1 MRSFTNPICGRGWGG
16 RILGGAAKC
25 KQSTSIQ
32 SNDYQTRP
40 RGRLSHNLVCVD
52 DSFQVLETPVGIGLS
67 HTLGRIGTVSSRD
80 ARRRGGSENGGET
93 DATSLSA
100 GRFGYVYSTG
110 RNSVKT
116 PPYPQKPQSG
126 ASDAAPVINDDVMFL
141 WVAFGG
147 GARLDAVAWVQTTLL
162 ALASSVS
169 SSTSPQR
176 RGPRPGAGPEDPRS
190 MLEKAERIVQALL
203 YLFTAEVAG
212 EVGGE
217 GGGVAYHVCCHIRFT
232 GVPPFPRRTIRHGR
246 PPSLPSLPQRRGWQV
261 AAGAAMVG
269 AGALAASA
277 ATSTGVGGNQ
287 QQQQQQQQ
295 LQPLTEDL
303 RQAVLSFA
311 AAAAPASTAQFAG
324 AALPA
329 AAAAGAAWRSWCQ
342 HSHPLGMPAP
352 TCTCTCR
359 GCRSPWGDRGR
370 GRGGDRGRGQMERA
384 RAAVGSAHR
393 QHPPPPPPPRHQHQ
407 S

>member
-52 DSFQVLETPVGIGLS
+52 DSFEVLETPVGIGLS

-190 MLEKAERIVQALL
+190 MLENAGEGLQALL
-203 YLFTAEVAG
+203 YLNVAATYCAIGLALGSGGAE
-212 EVGGE
+212 ELL
-217 GGGVAYHVCCHIRFT
+217 IW
-232 GVPPFPRRTIRHGR
+232 PW
-246 PPSLPSLPQRRGWQV
+246 PPSI
-261 AAGAAMVG
+261 
-269 AGALAASA
+269 
-277 ATSTGVGGNQ
+277 
-287 QQQQQQQQ
+287 
-295 LQPLTEDL
+295 
-303 RQAVLSFA
+303 
-311 AAAAPASTAQFAG
+311 
-324 AALPA
+324 PA
-329 AAAAGAAWRSWCQ
+329 AAARRSML
-342 HSHPLGMPAP
+342 HPAVGGLGRHPH
-352 TCTCTCR
+352 R
-359 GCRSPWGDRGR
+359 HRRR
-370 GRGGDRGRGQMERA
+370 RHRRGGRRLPVVLGVRGVVP
-384 RAAVGSAHR
+384 VGLIAKVRLNSN
-393 QHPPPPPPPRHQHQ
+393 
-407 S
+407 